1 VQRGAEDAGGWWR
14 GIDGRSAKGTGKREE
29 EGLLILLG
37 YPTEQTSCFRLTSS
51 EIPALG
57 IVLQKVNYGFNSP
70 FGLKSSNLDRGPW
83 TVAHLTSL
91 EAPFRCGVPSSLRIK
106 AAYQMTFQVIFQ
118 RFDSIFKIFYT
129 RPANFLELKCQ
140 RISNCLPLRQTSWS
154 RLMNINNSPTL
165 PI

>member
-57 IVLQKVNYGFNSP
+57 IVLQKSITDSILLSVSKV
-70 FGLKSSNLDRGPW
+70 LIWTVVRGPW
-83 TVAHLTSL
+83 
-91 EAPFRCGVPSSLRIK
+91 
-106 AAYQMTFQVIFQ
+106 
-118 RFDSIFKIFYT
+118 
-129 RPANFLELKCQ
+129 
-140 RISNCLPLRQTSWS
+140 
-154 RLMNINNSPTL
+154 